1 MTFNIYQLDQLDY
14 EEAESLL
21 DEYTDNLIEQL
32 ASSVEGKI
40 YLEKHDNLGWW
51 ISHLIEYGYQYEG
64 VTLPQMMVENM
75 EIILEELFPRKICL
89 SSEEDASVII
99 PELIAFWQFLQREYQ
114 LTQASIILEYLNEIK
129 DNYPDIMNDPSQFGM
144 AKSLV
149 MMGQQSGFDMSTQ
162 EGLDAFTLEY
172 NTQMI
177 PQLIEESEPT
187 EAFPPSVIFLEELL
201 EEEKGF
207 SGSVSPKQKAKR
219 KQRQKMAK
227 ASRKRNRNKRK

>member
-14 EEAESLL
+14 EQVESLL
-21 DEYTDNLIEQL
+21 DDYIDNLIEQFI
-32 ASSVEGKI
+32 SSAEGEI
-40 YLEKHDNLGWW
+40 YALKHEEIGVW
-51 ISHLIEYGYQYEG
+51 ISPLIDYGYQYEG

-89 SSEEDASVII
+89 SSEEEASVII
-99 PELIAFWQFLQREYQ
+99 PELITFWQFLQREYQ
-114 LTQASIILEYLNEIK
+114 LTHSSLILEYLDEIK

-187 EAFPPSVIFLEELL
+187 EAFSGSPSFEQLLFEQLL
-201 EEEKGF
+201 EEEKEA
-207 SGSVSPKQKAKR
+207 SGSVSPKR
-219 KQRQKMAK
+219 KPSGNNVKK
-227 ASRKRNRNKRK
+227 WLKHLVN